1 MSDLHRPKK
10 IHRTLVW
17 GGWYGSRNVGD
28 TAILLGI
35 RELYKKINAGKH
47 YYLGFLSTDV
57 DYTSTNGVTGKR
69 ALLKS
74 DVLKP
79 WNFAKLVNNFR
90 EADRVIISGGTPIF
104 DFSHK
109 IRTVYFSLPVMFNKP
124 FVLFG
129 AGVKPIKSR
138 YGKWYIPRTLKKADY
153 ISARDDGS
161 AEILKGLGLDKTV
174 KTADSAF
181 FAPAADRETLEP
193 VLERHGIKWSDKLLV
208 VAPRLMS
215 PDQKR
220 LYLDEHMGKDVIS
233 ETPKKMA
240 AAIDKVAGKFDKV
253 VFMAMHYYG
262 PDSDY
267 ELIKETMGY
276 TKSKKVVFI
285 EEELRA
291 ETAIALFK
299 HAHVVLAMRLHALLL
314 SASMYTPMVGIAYE
328 KKVKDLFK
336 RLNSEKYVVDLF
348 DFSAE
353 GLTKVLED
361 ATANHD
367 TQSKHLEKRV
377 TELRELILKD
387 ARKVLAIGDEYSDI
401 KKD

>member
-17 GGWYGSRNVGD
+17 GGWYGSRNIGD

-35 RELYKKINAGKH
+35 RELYKKINSDKH

-74 DVLKP
+74 DVVKP
-79 WNFAKLVNNFR
+79 WNWIKLVNNFK
-90 EADRVIISGGTPIF
+90 ESDRVIISGGTPIF

-109 IRTVYFSLPVMFNKP
+109 IRSAYFFLPLMFKKP
-124 FVLFG
+124 FILFG
-129 AGVKPIKSR
+129 AGVKPIKSK
-138 YGKWYIPRTLKKADY
+138 YGRWYIPFTLKKADY

-161 AEILKGLGLDKTV
+161 TEILKGLGLEKTV

-181 FAPAADRETLEP
+181 FAPASTREDLEV
-193 VLERHGIKWSDKLLV
+193 VLQRYGIKWDDKLLV

-215 PDQKR
+215 SDQKR
-220 LYLDEHMGKDVIS
+220 LYLDEHMDENIIE

-262 PDSDY
+262 PDSDV
-267 ELIKETMGY
+267 ELIKETIRH

-291 ETAIALFK
+291 ETGIALFK
-299 HAHVVLAMRLHALLL
+299 HASVVLAMRLHALLL
-314 SASMYTPMVGIAYE
+314 SASMATPVVGIAYE
-328 KKVKDLFK
+328 TKVKHLFR
-336 RLNSEKYVVDLF
+336 RLEIEDYVVDLF
-348 DFSAE
+348 DFSKDE
-353 GLTKVLED
+353 LVNVLEK
-361 ATANHD
+361 AVANREVVH
-367 TQSKHLEKRV
+367 KHLEKRV
-377 TELRELILKD
+377 AELRKLVLKD
-387 ARKVLAIGDEYSDI
+387 AQSVLKISDEYSD
-401 KKD
+401 K